1 MSKDTEPAPDQGRW
15 LTPGVVGV
23 GTASLFSDSGY
34 KMVTSLLPTFLTSTL
49 GGGPATLG
57 AIDGVADAMTGLAK
71 LAGERSRR
79 DEAV

>member
-1 MSKDTEPAPDQGRW
+1 MSEDTEPAPDQGRW

-23 GTASLFSDSGY
+23 GTASLFSDSGHE
-34 KMVTSLLPTFLTSTL
+34 MVTSLLPTLLTS
-49 GGGPATLG
+49 TLG
-57 AIDGVADAMTGLAK
+57 AIDGVADAMTDLAK